1 MHGGPAALEKN
12 MSIVIDVVFVLFLV
26 LMFFFGYRKGF
37 LNKAWWLVDIAL
49 TAGLCVL
56 LLPTLNNS
64 LTNAGL
70 YGKLESLFSSLV
82 GGNSPIKLDAAEAA
96 SVVQSVII
104 CIGLGIIVIIVMAIV
119 KALLKGLR
127 KYIAFKII
135 DGVLGG
141 VYSIV
146 ITAAVLM
153 VIGVLAGTFV
163 PYFGPVSSAS
173 DLCSECFLF
182 KYIFGAN
189 PFQEFV
195 NGKFPL
201 GSWVAQLF
209 H

>member
-1 MHGGPAALEKN
+1 
-12 MSIVIDVVFVLFLV
+12 MSIVIDVIFVLFLA
-26 LMFFFGYRKGF
+26 LMFFLGYRKGF

-49 TAGLCVL
+49 VAGLCIL

-70 YGKLESLFSSLV
+70 LAKLESLFASVV
-82 GGNSPIKLDAAEAA
+82 GENSPVKLDAAEAA
-96 SVVQSVII
+96 SVVQTVII

-119 KALLKGLR
+119 KVLLKGLR
-127 KYIAFKII
+127 KFVVFKII

-146 ITAAVLM
+146 ITVAVLM
-153 VIGVLAGTFV
+153 VIGVLVGTFV

-173 DLCSECFLF
+173 DVCSECFLF

-209 H
+209 K